1 MEKLLKKFESKPPE
15 IIFTWNDYETEA
27 KGWLVINSL
36 RGGAAGGG
44 TRMKKGVDLQEVILL
59 AKTMEIKFSVSGP
72 DIGGAKSGIDF
83 DPFDD
88 RKQGVLNRWYV
99 AIAPMLKN
107 VYGTGGDL
115 NVDFT
120 KEVMP
125 ITEKLGIRHP
135 QEGIVNG
142 HFGGGNGE
150 SIITNL
156 NQGTSKIVEDPM
168 YTPDVG
174 MPYTIGDLISGYSVA
189 ESVIQYYRIFGGDH
203 VGKRALVQGWGN
215 VGSAA
220 GYYLAK
226 AGVKIVGILDKN
238 GGVIDAEG
246 LSLSE
251 VKDLIANRQKGT
263 HLISDPNSAAEVE
276 NAFWHTSADIF
287 LPCAASKLITIQK
300 VDAILNA
307 GIELVACG
315 ANVPFADHD
324 DFFGQIA
331 EYTDSKISV
340 IPDFIANCGMARVFA
355 YLMDAQAEISDVHM
369 FRDVSD
375 RVYQALQIAC
385 DDACQPTQITKRV
398 LENAISKSLDRH

>member
-1 MEKLLKKFESKPPE
+1 
-15 IIFTWNDYETEA
+15 
-27 KGWLVINSL
+27 
-36 RGGAAGGG
+36 
-44 TRMKKGVDLQEVILL
+44 
-59 AKTMEIKFSVSGP
+59 
-72 DIGGAKSGIDF
+72 
-83 DPFDD
+83 
-88 RKQGVLNRWYV
+88 
-99 AIAPMLKN
+99 MLKS

-120 KEVMP
+120 REVMP
-125 ITEKLGIRHP
+125 ITEKVGIRHP

-142 HFGGGNGE
+142 HLSGGNDEG
-150 SIITNL
+150 IIANL
-156 NQGTSKIVEDPM
+156 KQGTGRIVADPE
-168 YTPDVG
+168 YTPDVDV
-174 MPYTIGDLISGYSVA
+174 PYTIGDLISGYSVA

-226 AGVKIVGILDKN
+226 AGVKIVGILDKD
-238 GGVIDAEG
+238 GGVIAAQG
-246 LSLSE
+246 LSPAE
-251 VKDLIANRQKGT
+251 VKDLIVKRQNGT
-263 HLISDPNSAAEVE
+263 YLKSDADSAAAVSE
-276 NAFWHTSADIF
+276 AFWRTPADIF

-307 GIELVACG
+307 GIELIACG

-340 IPDFIANCGMARVFA
+340 IPDFIANSGMARVFA
-355 YLMDAQAEISDVHM
+355 YLMDAQAEISDAHM
-369 FRDVSD
+369 FKDVSD
-375 RVYQALQIAC
+375 RVHQALRIAC

-398 LENAISKSLDRH
+398 LENAITKSLERR